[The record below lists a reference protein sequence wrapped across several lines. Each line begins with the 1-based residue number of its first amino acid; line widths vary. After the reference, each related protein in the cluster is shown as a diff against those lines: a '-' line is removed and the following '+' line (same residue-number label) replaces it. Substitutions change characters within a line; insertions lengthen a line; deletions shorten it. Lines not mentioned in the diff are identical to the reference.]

1 MMNLAKGIKGIFT
14 SLMLSHFLLCMPA
27 VADEASPMTSNK
39 VCGPNC
45 ICGCREGKP
54 CTCPVGHQKV
64 SHEPEIYQQDHLVQS
79 QPQTYQTNNQ
89 YGYQPT
95 YPSYDYLYDSY
106 VADSYGTEGCCDC
119 PTKLRRPL
127 GYDINGYLLY
137 YEQGCGG
144 GIWLPEDPPLFR
156 PFMADPRQV
165 TFSAGWRFNDNAMTK
180 DNIDVSYGDCFPI
193 YRWLDVGPWGGQL
206 EVNIEGAL
214 WAVFN
219 PCYDS
224 APLMNADYYG
234 GMYFAYAIPNWQFRL
249 RGYHISSHIGDEFL
263 LNHPHFVRKNP
274 SAEYLDFF
282 ISHDLTEEIRI
293 YGGLGW
299 VVAQDS
305 SFHFDPFY
313 SAIGAELRLLSLGII
328 DCREAIYGCPIF
340 GMHFRQSGDFKK
352 HIDATYVLG
361 YEFGKM
367 TGLFRRWRIYM
378 EYHDGYSLEGQF
390 CKTPTDYFSVRTSYG
405 F

>member
-1 MMNLAKGIKGIFT
+1 MKNPIWYTALVLTQCVFM
-14 SLMLSHFLLCMPA
+14 SPA
-27 VADEASPMTSNK
+27 FSAEAPSEGK
-39 VCGPNC
+39 KAICGPNC
-45 ICGCREGKP
+45 VCGCVQGGS
-54 CTCPVGHQKV
+54 CTCQHDCNGNMIPSSSNMQQQYSYESQGYG
-64 SHEPEIYQQDHLVQS
+64 SNDYTNWEYQYENS
-79 QPQTYQTNNQ
+79 
-89 YGYQPT
+89 
-95 YPSYDYLYDSY
+95 
-106 VADSYGTEGCCDC
+106 ECCNEC

-127 GYDINGYLLY
+127 GIDINGYMVV
-137 YEQGCGG
+137 YEEGCKG

-180 DNIDVSYGDCFPI
+180 NNIDVSYGDSFPI
-193 YRWLDVGPWGGQL
+193 YRWLNVGPWGGQL
-206 EVNIEGAL
+206 QVEIEGAL

-234 GMYFAYAIPNWQFRL
+234 GMFFSYAIPNWQFRL

-305 SFHFDPFY
+305 SFHFSPFY
-313 SAIGAELRLLSLGII
+313 SALGAELRLLSLGFL
-328 DCREAIYGCPIF
+328 DCRETLYGCPIF
-340 GMHFRQSGDFKK
+340 GMHFRQSADFKK
-352 HIDATYVLG
+352 HVDATYVLG

-367 TGLFRRWRIYM
+367 TGLWRRWRIFM